1 MLTVTWEVRNDTKKL
16 DKFSQSD
23 LQQGRDLCV
32 SISCLKIFLTGPRK
46 NSLFVGGGVVNQQC
60 VGFLLIFHST
70 GNENIGE

>member
-1 MLTVTWEVRNDTKKL
+1 MLTVTWEAGNDTERL

-32 SISCLKIFLTGPRK
+32 STFECFLNRAQQKFP
-46 NSLFVGGGVVNQQC
+46 FVRGGVVNQQC
-60 VGFLLIFHST
+60 VGFLQIFYLT

>member
-23 LQQGRDLCV
+23 LQQGRDLCG
-32 SISCLKIFLTGPRK
+32 STFE
-46 NSLFVGGGVVNQQC
+46 LFFNRAHEKFPFVRGGVVNQQF
-60 VGFLLIFHST
+60 VGFLQIFYST